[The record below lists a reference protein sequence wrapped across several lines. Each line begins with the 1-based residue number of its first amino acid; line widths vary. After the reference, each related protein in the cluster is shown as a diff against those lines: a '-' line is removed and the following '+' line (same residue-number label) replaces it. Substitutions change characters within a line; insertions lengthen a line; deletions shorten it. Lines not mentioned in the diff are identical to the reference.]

1 MLMNSDGER
10 TSFLFSIPITD
21 ADGLPEYRTP
31 DIDELL
37 FDRLGVIYEALY

>member
-1 MLMNSDGER
+1 MNSDGEK
-10 TSFLFSIPITD
+10 TSFLFSIPIVN
-21 ADGLPEYRTP
+21 ADNFPEYRTP